1 MGQRHSHLPMDF
13 LLGLLKTPRILK
25 RTAKGLFRKHVSVKY
40 DYNFLA
46 GKSSKISQISL
57 KITNLCNLRCKMCG
71 QWGEKG
77 YNLTK
82 PNSELR
88 EVVPLEVYK
97 KMVDDVAHLK
107 PIIYIWG
114 GEPFLYPDLMPLTS
128 YMKEKDFILSIV
140 TNGVKLQEN
149 AEEIVDK
156 KWEALMLSLDGPKE
170 IHNEIRGSENCF
182 DTLAKGID
190 KIQTIKRKKNSTLPY
205 VMLLVTVS
213 RDNYEKLP
221 EIFDIA
227 KEVGADCVVVYYAWF
242 TDEKTGE
249 KHTELFKKY
258 LDCEPSAWKS
268 YVQPVDRIDT
278 EVLKESVR
286 KIQKTKYPFPYI
298 FIPDLKLEDIP
309 TYYGEPGNFMGYG
322 NCLAPWMTVEIMP
335 NGDITPCRDYP
346 DYIVGNIMKDPILD
360 IFNNE
365 RYQKFRKALKEDCE
379 GNFPIC
385 SRCCGLMGF

>member
-1 MGQRHSHLPMDF
+1 MGNRHSYLPLDF
-13 LLGLLKTPRILK
+13 LMGLFKTPHILT
-25 RTAKGLFRKHVSVKY
+25 RTMSALVKKHGSVKY

-46 GKSSKISQISL
+46 GKSNSLNQISL

-82 PNSELR
+82 PNSELK
-88 EVVPLEVYK
+88 EVVPLEIYK

-107 PIIYIWG
+107 PLIYIWG

-140 TNGVKLQEN
+140 TNGVKLQQH

-170 IHNEIRGSENCF
+170 IHNEIRGSKDCF
-182 DTLAKGID
+182 DTLAKGIET
-190 KIQTIKRKKNSTLPY
+190 IQTLKRKKKSTLPY

-213 RDNYEKLP
+213 RDNAHILDQ
-221 EIFDIA
+221 IFDIA

-242 TDEKTGE
+242 TNEEVGQ
-249 KHTELFKKY
+249 KHTEIFQKHFG
-258 LDCEPSAWKS
+258 CEPTAWKS

-278 EVLKESVR
+278 AALQESVK
-286 KIQKTKYPFPYI
+286 KIKSKKYPFPYL
-298 FIPDLKLEDIP
+298 FIPDLPIDDIP
-309 TYYGEPGNFMGYG
+309 TYYNEPANFMGYG
-322 NCLAPWMTVEIMP
+322 KCIAPWMAAEIMP
-335 NGDITPCRDYP
+335 NGDMSPCRDYP
-346 DYIVGNIMKDPILD
+346 DYIVGNLMQTPIMEL
-360 IFNNE
+360 FNNDK
-365 RYQKFRKALKEDCE
+365 YQKFRTALKEC
-379 GNFPIC
+379 GGTFPVC
-385 SRCCGLMGF
+385 ARCCGLMGF